1 MRRTLPIFALVIGG
15 VGCGKNN
22 GGPGLPSCS
31 RPPTAAGCTA
41 TWTGTVAGSNSCT
54 QLSWGT
60 ATGWSFT
67 LDGPN
72 ANQLTVG
79 ALLPAAPAAGQSFT
93 MDQLGGFPLIQL
105 NVGTDW
111 WGATPTIG
119 GEMLLQVDQVV
130 PGSAYIHGSLAGS
143 LVKGSGG
150 SDQGVQICITF

>member
-1 MRRTLPIFALVIGG
+1 
-15 VGCGKNN
+15 
-22 GGPGLPSCS
+22 
-31 RPPTAAGCTA
+31 
-41 TWTGTVAGSNSCT
+41 
-54 QLSWGT
+54 
-60 ATGWSFT
+60 
-67 LDGPN
+67 
-72 ANQLTVG
+72 
-79 ALLPAAPAAGQSFT
+79 